1 MKFGVDRKRGRT
13 EMEREQFSP
22 GLTST
27 PPVVVSLTSHPARYR
42 FLHKTLRELV
52 RIDYPELAVEV
63 SLPSPPPNRVARM
76 AARDSRLKIRIIER
90 DFGPATKYLY
100 ALERHP
106 DRRIVVCDDDHIYTT
121 RWLRTLIGWHL
132 ELGGEAC
139 VACTGMVDL
148 ETINPA
154 DPDLAD
160 ALQSAD
166 GTTAEGVE
174 LYQKARGER
183 LRGNP
188 VPLLWP
194 QGYTGYLLPG
204 GLSRRMDPKRHYEE
218 CLELMPSDQL
228 RDMEGRANDDT
239 VMGAYLHRLGIP
251 GFVIPHDIDPQP
263 LKRVTEIESFGSLQG
278 RFQARHGTNISV
290 AMYLTLRE
298 QGWL

>member
-1 MKFGVDRKRGRT
+1 MA
-13 EMEREQFSP
+13 REQFIP
-22 GLTST
+22 ELTST

-52 RIDYPELAVEV
+52 RIDYPALTIEV
-63 SLPSPPPNRVARM
+63 FLTSPPPGRVARL
-76 AARDSRLKIRIIER
+76 AARESRLNIRIVER

-100 ALERHP
+100 ALENHP
-106 DRRIVVCDDDHIYTT
+106 DRRIVVCDDDHIYSS
-121 RWLRTLIGWHL
+121 RWLHTLIGWNL

-148 ETINPA
+148 TEIDQS

-160 ALQSAD
+160 ALESAD
-166 GTTAEGVE
+166 GTNASGVE
-174 LYQKARGER
+174 VYQKARGER

-194 QGYTGYLLPG
+194 QGYTGYLLPS
-204 GLSRRMDPKRHYEE
+204 GLPSRMDPKRHYEE
-218 CLELMPSDQL
+218 CLELMPADQL
-228 RDMEGRANDDT
+228 QDMEGRANDDT
-239 VMGAYLHRLGIP
+239 VMGAYLHRLEIP

-278 RFQARHGTNISV
+278 RFRDRHGTNISV
-290 AMYLTLRE
+290 AMYQALRE
-298 QGWL
+298 KGWL

>member
-1 MKFGVDRKRGRT
+1 MKREPLSP
-13 EMEREQFSP
+13 EMT
-22 GLTST
+22 GT

-42 FLHKTLRELV
+42 FLHKTLRGLV
-52 RIDYPELAVEV
+52 GIDYPDLTIEV
-63 SLPSPPPNRVARM
+63 FLPSPPPGRVARM
-76 AARDSRLKIRIIER
+76 AARDSRLNIRIVER

-100 ALERHP
+100 ALENHP
-106 DRRIVVCDDDHIYTT
+106 DRRIVICDDDHIYTT
-121 RWLRTLIGWHL
+121 RWLRTLVAWNL

-148 ETINPA
+148 AEI
-154 DPDLAD
+154 DPTHLDLVE

-166 GTTAEGVE
+166 GMTAEGVE
-174 LYQKARGER
+174 VYRKARGER

-204 GLSRRMDPKRHYEE
+204 GLPSRMDPKLHYEE
-218 CLELMPSDQL
+218 CVELMSSDQI